1 MSEPGYAP
9 PGEARDS
16 APALAGVTPSSSAL
30 PAGQAPTARRP
41 GRLAGLRNGWRS
53 LNLMA
58 LVGLAGSTLALLASL
73 PSLTEAGGAGLF
85 VADLLAHTWVLVLL
99 TLAVGSVRTM
109 RFPAFAAVGFAGFFG
124 MFGLSALVGRP
135 LMSALEQQPQVGSV
149 VVMPV
154 IEEVLKVV
162 PALIVVLLAR
172 RREVR
177 PSATDIM
184 LLGAWSGA
192 GFALHEN
199 ALFGRGGFNFESPP
213 VLTLPFPVMGTNWA
227 DGVTVI
233 GAGHL
238 LWSALIALGLG
249 IGLLYRGGRWS
260 WIAIPVTIAV
270 AVGEHAVAN
279 AFADGSVSGPVRIL
293 HVLLLGG
300 GLSTLLLVAGT
311 AVMVLVEWNLTSH
324 RRMTKL
330 AASFGRSLPPL
341 PPARVPLWAWLT
353 TTEGERRGRVLGVWQ
368 TAASKRARSGRAA
381 ESAEA
386 DAGSAPVPHR
396 SEEQE

>member
-1 MSEPGYAP
+1 MNRSGYGP
-9 PGEARDS
+9 PGRARDTV
-16 APALAGVTPSSSAL
+16 PALAGVTAPPSAL
-30 PAGQAPTARRP
+30 PAGQPTARRP
-41 GRLAGLRNGWRS
+41 RRLAGLKNGWRS
-53 LNLMA
+53 LNLTA
-58 LVGLAGSTLALLASL
+58 LIGLAGSTLALLASL
-73 PSLTEAGGAGLF
+73 PSLTEAGGVGLF
-85 VADLLAHTWVLVLL
+85 VGDLLAHTWVLVIL
-99 TLAVGSVRTM
+99 TLAVGSVRTL

-124 MFGLSALVGRP
+124 MFGLAALVGRP
-135 LMSALEQQPQVGSV
+135 LMSALERQPQVGSV

-162 PALIVVLLAR
+162 PALIMVLLAR
-172 RREVR
+172 RREIR

-213 VLTLPFPVMGTNWA
+213 VLTLLFPVMGTNWA

-260 WIAIPVTIAV
+260 WAAVPVTIA
-270 AVGEHAVAN
+270 AALGEHAIAN
-279 AFADGSVSGPVRIL
+279 AFADGTVGMPVRIA

-311 AVMVLVEWNLTSH
+311 AVVVLVEWSLTSH
-324 RRMTKL
+324 RRMAKL
-330 AASFGRSLPPL
+330 AGAFGHNLPPL
-341 PPARVPLWAWLT
+341 PPARMPLWVWLT
-353 TTEGERRGRVLGVWQ
+353 ATEGERRGRMLGVWQ
-368 TAASKRARSGRAA
+368 TAASKRVRSGRAA
-381 ESAEA
+381 EPAA
-386 DAGSAPVPHR
+386 DDAGSPPVLQR
-396 SEEQE
+396 SEGRQ

>member
-1 MSEPGYAP
+1 MSEPAYAP
-9 PGEARDS
+9 PGQARDS
-16 APALAGVTPSSSAL
+16 VPAPEGATPPPSAR
-30 PAGQAPTARRP
+30 PAGQAPIARRL
-41 GRLAGLRNGWRS
+41 GGLAGLKNGWRS
-53 LNLMA
+53 LNLTA
-58 LVGLAGSTLALLASL
+58 LLGLAGSTLALLVSL
-73 PSLTEAGGAGLF
+73 PSLTESGGVGLF
-85 VADLLAHTWVLVLL
+85 VQDVLAHTWVLVLL
-99 TLAVGSVRTM
+99 TLAAGSVRTM
-109 RFPAFAAVGFAGFFG
+109 RFPTFAAVGFAGFFG

-172 RREVR
+172 RRGVR

-184 LLGAWSGA
+184 LLGTWSGA
-192 GFALHEN
+192 GFALHED

-213 VLTLPFPVMGTNWA
+213 VLTVPFPVMGTNWA
-227 DGVTVI
+227 DGVTVV

-249 IGLLYRGGRWS
+249 IGLLYRGGRWT
-260 WIAIPVTIAV
+260 WIAIPVTIAA

-279 AFADGSVSGPVRIL
+279 AFADGTVSVLVRVL

-311 AVMVLVEWNLTSH
+311 AFVVFAEWTLTSH
-324 RRMTKL
+324 RQMTKL
-330 AASFGRSLPPL
+330 VNALGRSLPPL
-341 PPARVPLWAWLT
+341 PPTRVPRWVWVTPLESEL
-353 TTEGERRGRVLGVWQ
+353 RGRLLANWQ
-368 TAASKRARSGRAA
+368 TIPRRPAASTPVDGTSAARRQ
-381 ESAEA
+381 
-386 DAGSAPVPHR
+386 
-396 SEEQE
+396 EEGQR

>member
-1 MSEPGYAP
+1 M
-9 PGEARDS
+9 
-16 APALAGVTPSSSAL
+16 
-30 PAGQAPTARRP
+30 
-41 GRLAGLRNGWRS
+41 
-53 LNLMA
+53 
-58 LVGLAGSTLALLASL
+58 VGLAGSTLALLASL
-73 PSLTEAGGAGLF
+73 PSLTEAGGMGLF
-85 VADLLAHTWVLVLL
+85 VADLLAHAWVLVIL
-99 TLAVGSVRTM
+99 TLAVGSVRTL

-135 LMSALEQQPQVGSV
+135 LMSALEQHYQVGSV

-154 IEEVLKVV
+154 LEEVLKVV
-162 PALIVVLLAR
+162 PALIMVLLAR
-172 RREVR
+172 RREIR

-213 VLTLPFPVMGTNWA
+213 VLTVLFPVMGTNWA

-249 IGLLYRGGRWS
+249 IGLLYRGGRWN
-260 WIAIPVTIAV
+260 WIAIPVTIA
-270 AVGEHAVAN
+270 AALGEHAVAN
-279 AFADGSVSGPVRIL
+279 AFADGSVGVLVRVL

-324 RRMTKL
+324 RRMTRL
-330 AASFGRSLPPL
+330 AGSFGRTLPPL
-341 PPARVPLWAWLT
+341 PSTRVPLWMWLT
-353 TTEGERRGRVLGVWQ
+353 ATEGGRRGRVLGVWQ
-368 TAASKRARSGRAA
+368 TAASTRVRPKRSA
-381 ESAEA
+381 EPAEA
-386 DAGSAPVPHR
+386 DAVSATVSQR
-396 SEEQE
+396 SEGQK

>member
-9 PGEARDS
+9 PGQARDS
-16 APALAGVTPSSSAL
+16 APATADVAPPPSAL
-30 PAGQAPTARRP
+30 PAGQAPARRP
-41 GRLAGLRNGWRS
+41 GRLAGLKHGWRS

-73 PSLTEAGGAGLF
+73 PSLTEAGGVGLF
-85 VADLLAHTWVLVLL
+85 VQDLLAHTWVLVIL
-99 TLAVGSVRTM
+99 TLAVGSVRTL

-154 IEEVLKVV
+154 IEEALKVV

-213 VLTLPFPVMGTNWA
+213 VLTVPFPVMGTNWA

-260 WIAIPVTIAV
+260 WIAIPVTIA
-270 AVGEHAVAN
+270 AALGEHAVAN
-279 AFADGSVSGPVRIL
+279 AFADGTVSVLVRIL

-311 AVMVLVEWNLTSH
+311 AVIVLVEWNLTSH

-330 AASFGRSLPPL
+330 AGSFGRSLPPL
-341 PPARVPLWAWLT
+341 PPTRMPLWVWGTA
-353 TTEGERRGRVLGVWQ
+353 TEGERRGRMLGVWQ
-368 TAASKRARSGRAA
+368 AAGSERVKSGRGAQPAA
-381 ESAEA
+381 A
-386 DAGSAPVPHR
+386 DAGSAPVPQR
-396 SEEQE
+396 SEGQK